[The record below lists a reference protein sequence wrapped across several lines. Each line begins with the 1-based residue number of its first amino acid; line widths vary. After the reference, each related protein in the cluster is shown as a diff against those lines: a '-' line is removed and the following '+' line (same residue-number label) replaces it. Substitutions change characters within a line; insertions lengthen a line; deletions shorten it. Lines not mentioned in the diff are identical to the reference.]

1 MTKLIDELIDFF
13 GQAIETLWGNKLR
26 SFLTMLG
33 VVIGV
38 FAVITLVAI
47 GEGAK
52 QYIYDMVSSFG
63 SGAAYME
70 IHPGKDAT
78 SGPVSFTDKLT
89 YRDAEE
95 IERLCPDV
103 AAVDPRLYSSGEI
116 KYGRKKMDLP
126 FVMGVSHNY
135 TRDLSHKVQIG
146 RFFNKTEEDTK
157 KKVCVVGTK
166 IMKEIFSGF
175 NPIGER
181 VKINS
186 TSFTII
192 GIFEDKGAFFGFDYN
207 KIVVIPI
214 TAAQQLFD
222 TKKLFEIGV
231 AAKSNAVVYKA
242 KDEVHQLLLKRHKKE
257 DFRIDTQE
265 ESLSLINNILNF
277 LTFVIGGIASIS
289 LLVGGIGIM
298 NIMLVSVNERIREIG
313 IRKSVGATR
322 RDIFLQFLVESVV
335 ISMIGGTVGIILGVS
350 VSMGMMKMVGVTP
363 VVSLWSTGLAYFV
376 SIFVGIVSGVYPAM
390 RAAQLDPVEALRHE

>member
-1 MTKLIDELIDFF
+1 MIKLFGEISEFF
-13 GQAIETLWGNKLR
+13 GQAMETLWDNKTR

-52 QYIYDMVSSFG
+52 RYVYDEVSSFG
-63 SGAAYME
+63 TGSTYME
-70 IHPGKDAT
+70 VHPGKDRGPAT
-78 SGPVSFTDKLT
+78 FTEKLT
-89 YRDAEE
+89 YQDAEHIARE
-95 IERLCPDV
+95 CPDI
-103 AAVDPRLYSSGEI
+103 ANVDPRMFGAGELR
-116 KYGRKKMDLP
+116 YGKEKMDIP
-126 FVMGVSHNY
+126 FVMGVSY
-135 TRDLSHKVQIG
+135 KYPEVFSHKVQIG

-166 IMKEIFSGF
+166 IVTELFSGF

-181 VKINS
+181 LKINS
-186 TSFTII
+186 KSFTVI
-192 GIFEDKGAFFGFDYN
+192 GVFEDKGAFFGFDYN
-207 KIVVIPI
+207 KIVIIPI
-214 TAAQQLFD
+214 TSAEQLFD
-222 TKKLFEIGV
+222 NKKVMEIGLS
-231 AAKSNAVVYKA
+231 AKSDAVVYKA
-242 KDEVHQLLLKRHKKE
+242 KEEVRQLLMRRHKKE

-265 ESLSLINNILNF
+265 ESLSLVNNILNF
-277 LTFVIGGIASIS
+277 LTLVIGGIASIS

-335 ISMIGGTVGIILGVS
+335 ISMIGGTVGIVLGVG
-350 VSMGMMKMVGVTP
+350 VSMGMMKLIGITP
-363 VVSLWSTGLAYFV
+363 VVSIWSAALAYFV
-376 SIFVGIVSGVYPAM
+376 SIIVGVISGVYPAT
-390 RAAQLDPVEALRHE
+390 RAAQLDPVEALRYE